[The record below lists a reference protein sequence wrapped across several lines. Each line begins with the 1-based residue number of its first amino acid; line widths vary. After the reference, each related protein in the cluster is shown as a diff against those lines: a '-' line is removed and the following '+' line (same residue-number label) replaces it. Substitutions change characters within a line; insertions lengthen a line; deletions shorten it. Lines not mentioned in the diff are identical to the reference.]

1 MTNEDLLPIES
12 TDAFVAAIP
21 ALIGVIPENNT
32 VVTIVMDG
40 KAILKV
46 ALVAPLAAE
55 GFQKLTSHL
64 VTYTDAKFCMVL
76 ALITD
81 DLILA
86 KDALAEFGDQ
96 FPLPA
101 ASVLFIKE
109 YVVGA
114 PYVDVLNKVSG
125 TVPDWNGTDIAATMV
140 SQGKIVNR
148 TWDQIV
154 AMYEPTEPASLVSVP
169 RQEDLWPWLSKLAEA
184 ISFGDPYDPAK
195 IGGLLTHSEK
205 AKDAAMETTFISAY
219 NAHAIFAEAGRRL
232 RGPARVEAL
241 TAAGL
246 AAYVEGEGIMARSAF
261 DAATE
266 TANLCEPD
274 YEPKLAIA
282 LNAALDCAIPP
293 EIISHTVFPEAH
305 EENHESQD

>member
-1 MTNEDLLPIES
+1 MTNEDLLS
-12 TDAFVAAIP
+12 VDTTDDFVAAIP
-21 ALIGVIPENNT
+21 SLIGVIPENNT
-32 VVTIVMDG
+32 VIVIVMDG
-40 KAILKV
+40 QTILRV

-55 GFQKLTSHL
+55 GFRKLTEHL
-64 VTYTDAKFCMVL
+64 VTYADDKFCMVL

-114 PYVDVLNKVSG
+114 PYIDVLNKVSS
-125 TVPDWNGTDIAATMV
+125 TVPDWSNTDIAAVMV
-140 SQGKIVNR
+140 SQGKVVSR
-148 TWDQIV
+148 TMAEIV

-169 RQEDLWPWLSKLAEA
+169 RQVDLWPWLTKLAEA
-184 ISFGDPYDPAK
+184 ITEGQPYDPAK

-205 AKDAAMETTFISAY
+205 ARDAAMEATFISAY

-246 AAYVEGEGIMARSAF
+246 AAYVEGEGIMARTAF